1 MSFRKLAN
9 LSEIENGKVK
19 VIETRYNRIGITS
32 LDGNLY
38 AFEDVCTHDGEAI
51 SEGELCGDV
60 ITCPRHEAQF
70 SVKTG
75 KALCMPAVE
84 DLPVYPVRIVGD
96 SIEVDL
102 ED

>member
-9 LSEIENGKVK
+9 RSEIENGKVK
-19 VIETRYNRIGITS
+19 VIETRYHRIGITS

-38 AFEDVCTHDGEAI
+38 AFEDVCTHDGEDI
-51 SEGELCGDV
+51 STGELCGDV
-60 ITCPRHEAQF
+60 ITCPRHGAQF
-70 SVKTG
+70 SIKTG

-84 DLPVYPVRIVGD
+84 DLPVYPVRIVDD

>member
-9 LSEIENGKVK
+9 LSEVENGKVK
-19 VIETRYNRIGITS
+19 VVETRYNRIGITS
-32 LDGNLY
+32 WDGNLY

-51 SEGELCGDV
+51 SEGKLCGDV

-70 SVKTG
+70 SIKTG

>member
-1 MSFRKLAN
+1 
-9 LSEIENGKVK
+9 
-19 VIETRYNRIGITS
+19 
-32 LDGNLY
+32 
-38 AFEDVCTHDGEAI
+38 EAI

-70 SVKTG
+70 SIKTG

-84 DLPVYPVRIVGD
+84 NLPVYPVRIVDD
-96 SIEVDL
+96 SVEVDL